1 MYLDYYSLL
10 ASNSQKEVRFLEL
23 YIVVLSIKSIIHSAI
38 ITLKGSEYM
47 ELYLLDK
54 KSFSYLE
61 KFYLQNLSPQQ
72 LIDITYLPL
81 REIELELFYLLQ
93 LNFITNADGLH
104 CDSEGIQPKNIYEI
118 TPVGRAYYEAVL
130 EQRKLDKN
138 ASWRANI
145 ALVISISSIL
155 VTMLK

>member
-54 KSFSYLE
+54 KSFL
-61 KFYLQNLSPQQ
+61 KLQV
-72 LIDITYLPL
+72 
-81 REIELELFYLLQ
+81 EIEHYDINNLTSH
-93 LNFITNADGLH
+93 NRVT
-104 CDSEGIQPKNIYEI
+104 
-118 TPVGRAYYEAVL
+118 R
-130 EQRKLDKN
+130 
-138 ASWRANI
+138 
-145 ALVISISSIL
+145 IL
-155 VTMLK
+155 A